1 MKDFLISDPIKRPYV
16 LKPVDGGSSIDT
28 EIIDLNFDKKSIK
41 FKNSSSDF
49 FVEEFIEGREFSVA
63 VMGDEVLGIIEI
75 AFSESFYNYHAKYKS
90 SETKYVFPIDLN
102 TRARTKIEEDAL
114 IAHKSIGCKGLTRS
128 DFIVPYDKPDQPI
141 ILEINTLPGL
151 TSHSLVPKIAL
162 NSGISYKE
170 LISRI
175 ISEAID

>member
-1 MKDFLISDPIKRPYV
+1 MSLIR
-16 LKPVDGGSSIDT
+16 L
-28 EIIDLNFDKKSIK
+28 
-41 FKNSSSDF
+41 
-49 FVEEFIEGREFSVA
+49 EGCHS
-63 VMGDEVLGIIEI
+63 LQ
-75 AFSESFYNYHAKYKS
+75 SQYLLFYQEAHLFQR
-90 SETKYVFPIDLN
+90 VFPIDLN